1 MAIAKCL
8 ALHANAVNT
17 SNLENNTT
25 LPLTFFD
32 IVVYA
37 ETYHSFLN
45 VPYVYKNYKVKVR
58 GVKSTLKPGVEHGSN
73 YRITFRNL
81 RYI

>member
-1 MAIAKCL
+1 MAIAKCP
-8 ALHANAVNT
+8 ALHAHAANT

-25 LPLTFFD
+25 LPLTFCE

-45 VPYVYKNYKVKVR
+45 VLYVYKNYKVKLR
-58 GVKSTLKPGVEHGSN
+58 GTK
-73 YRITFRNL
+73 
-81 RYI
+81 